1 MNRIIPG
8 RQIMKKL
15 SLILLVV
22 LAGFQSLNAATK
34 PSRIALVIGNSDY
47 TVGKLKNPVNDAL
60 LMASTL
66 ASKGFQV
73 TTLKNATRR
82 QMKEGIHKF
91 TSSLDEQSVGLLYYA
106 GHGIELEGNNYLIPV
121 DAEIAGEGDVEYES
135 INAGRILNG
144 LKRANNGLNMV
155 ILDACR
161 NNPYARNFRSSTRG
175 LSRMQPTSGSLI
187 LYATEPGSVAAD
199 GSGDNGVFT
208 THLVNAINQ
217 KGYNIEKVFKV
228 TARNVSKATAKRQI
242 PYIEGVVLGEFY
254 FNDTAVAGETQ
265 VVDQPAAQNFEFIYW
280 QSVQNITSLAAYE
293 AYLSQYPNGVFAALA
308 KVEINRLNSLN
319 SQAITKLDEQ
329 PVKDQPGLGPDI
341 TTGIY
346 VSEIRGGPSWSFW
359 RRNPKFTF
367 EQRGYDIIGTDVS
380 KNRSKIYG
388 IRNGDTINFKYWG
401 WNRLILGKWKINPD
415 GTSLE
420 GTWEIESGY
429 GSWNLTRIP

>member
-1 MNRIIPG
+1 MRSVFFGIFTFAMNRIIPG

-254 FNDTAVAGETQ
+254 FNDTAAAGETQ
-265 VVDQPAAQNFEFIYW
+265 VVDQPAA
-280 QSVQNITSLAAYE
+280 VSL
-293 AYLSQYPNGVFAALA
+293 
-308 KVEINRLNSLN
+308 K
-319 SQAITKLDEQ
+319 
-329 PVKDQPGLGPDI
+329 
-341 TTGIY
+341 
-346 VSEIRGGPSWSFW
+346 
-359 RRNPKFTF
+359 
-367 EQRGYDIIGTDVS
+367 
-380 KNRSKIYG
+380 
-388 IRNGDTINFKYWG
+388 
-401 WNRLILGKWKINPD
+401 
-415 GTSLE
+415 
-420 GTWEIESGY
+420 
-429 GSWNLTRIP
+429 

>member
-8 RQIMKKL
+8 RQNMKRL

-60 LMASTL
+60 LMAGTL
-66 ASKGFQV
+66 ASKGFKV
-73 TTLKNATRR
+73 TTLKNATKR

-91 TSSLDEQSVGLLYYA
+91 TSSLDEQSIGLLYYA

-121 DAEIAGEGDVEYES
+121 DAEIVGEGDVEYES

-199 GSGDNGVFT
+199 GSGNNGVFT
-208 THLVNAINQ
+208 THLVDAINQ

-228 TARNVSKATAKRQI
+228 TAINVSKATAKRQI

-265 VVDQPAAQNFEFIYW
+265 VIDQPTAQSFEFIYW
-280 QSVQNITSLAAYE
+280 QSVQNSTSSAAYE

-319 SQAITKLDEQ
+319 SKAITKLDEQ

-341 TTGIY
+341 TTGTY
-346 VSEIRGGPSWSFW
+346 VSDIRGGPLWYFKLRS
-359 RRNPKFTF
+359 PKITF
-367 EQRGYDIIGTDVS
+367 KQSGNDIIGTNVS
-380 KNRSKIYG
+380 RLDNEIIGTRKDDIITFNYQS
-388 IRNGDTINFKYWG
+388 TF
-401 WNRLILGKWKINPD
+401 RLISGKWKISPD
-415 GTSLE
+415 GTKLE
-420 GTWEIESGY
+420 GTWEAD
-429 GSWNLTRIP
+429 GSVGKWNLTRIE